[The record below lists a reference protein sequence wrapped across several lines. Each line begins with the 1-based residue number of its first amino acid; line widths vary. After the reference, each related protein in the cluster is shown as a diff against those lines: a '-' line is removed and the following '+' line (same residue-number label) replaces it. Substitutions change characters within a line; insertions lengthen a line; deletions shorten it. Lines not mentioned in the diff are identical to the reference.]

1 MTSIL
6 IVDDDN
12 TLINLLEYK
21 FGHLGYEVTVQQDG
35 ALAQDA
41 LRSRVF
47 DVLLLDIMMPRID
60 GFQVLREIAEGK
72 LKRPR
77 ATLVLS
83 ARGEEK
89 DILLA
94 FNLGAVDYVT
104 KPFSLNVLTA
114 RVEIALR
121 HKSVATPEN

>member
-6 IVDDDN
+6 VVDDDT
-12 TLINLLEYK
+12 TLTSLLEYK
-21 FGHLGYEVTVQQDG
+21 FGRLGYEVRIEQDG
-35 ALAQDA
+35 ALAQGA
-41 LRSRVF
+41 LRLQTY

-60 GFQVLREIAEGK
+60 GFQLLREIAEG
-72 LKRPR
+72 LLNRPR
-77 ATLVLS
+77 AILVLS

-114 RVEIALR
+114 RIEIALKW
-121 HKSVATPEN
+121 KSSFTPEI